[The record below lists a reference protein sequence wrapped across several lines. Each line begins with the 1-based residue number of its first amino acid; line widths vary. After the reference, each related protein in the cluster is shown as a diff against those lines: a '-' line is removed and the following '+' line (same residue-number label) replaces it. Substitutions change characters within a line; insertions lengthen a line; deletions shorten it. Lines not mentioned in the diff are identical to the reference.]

1 MKLLFIDGGSRL
13 KLSKDGRWFTD
24 GTFTEEVWN
33 RYISICQ
40 ELTIILRKEPTIYE
54 NDDAKRRFSPIPIS
68 NKVKVVALED
78 ILKPICNLLD
88 INKRKQIEKTI
99 FEEIKLTD
107 KCIIRSA
114 SFYTLLAYKACIK
127 YNKPYL
133 LEVTGFAKEGLSH
146 HSILGQLSAN
156 YFENVHKE
164 MASKASCAIYVTE
177 EALQKRYPCKNG
189 KMLGCSDVDIE
200 ECDEQLLQK
209 RTSKILC
216 NSDKIVLGTIAF
228 LDVKWKGQAN
238 VIKAIAHLK
247 KQGITNVFYEMVG
260 LGTGD
265 ALVKLAKKLN
275 VADKV
280 KILGAKNH
288 EDIFRWLDSIDIY
301 VQPSYQE
308 GLCRAIVEAMSRA
321 APVICSDVGGNFE
334 LIDKKYLFKAG
345 DDKRIAELIEIMLKE
360 NIEQSTKN
368 FQRARK
374 YEKRALESKRLNFLQ
389 DFMRL

>member
-1 MKLLFIDGGSRL
+1 
-13 KLSKDGRWFTD
+13 
-24 GTFTEEVWN
+24 
-33 RYISICQ
+33 
-40 ELTIILRKEPTIYE
+40 
-54 NDDAKRRFSPIPIS
+54 
-68 NKVKVVALED
+68 
-78 ILKPICNLLD
+78 
-88 INKRKQIEKTI
+88 
-99 FEEIKLTD
+99 
-107 KCIIRSA
+107 
-114 SFYTLLAYKACIK
+114 
-127 YNKPYL
+127 
-133 LEVTGFAKEGLSH
+133 
-146 HSILGQLSAN
+146 
-156 YFENVHKE
+156 
-164 MASKASCAIYVTE
+164 MAAKASCAIYVTE

-360 NIEQSTKN
+360 NIEQSIKN

-374 YEKRALESKRLNFLQ
+374 YEKRSLESKRLNFLQ